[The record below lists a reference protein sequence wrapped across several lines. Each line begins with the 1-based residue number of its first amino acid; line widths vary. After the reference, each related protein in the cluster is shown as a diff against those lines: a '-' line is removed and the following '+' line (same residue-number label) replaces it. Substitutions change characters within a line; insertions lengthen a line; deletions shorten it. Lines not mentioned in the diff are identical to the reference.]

1 MSRLPRVGVVG
12 YMHEVN
18 ALADPITIGHGL
30 QTAETPGGLE
40 SVWEAGG
47 VITRLRELREV
58 EIVEFPVW
66 EFGASGPL
74 LDVDFRTM
82 LDGTL
87 QALRDA
93 GPLDAVAVAGHG
105 AGRTITDLDADT
117 TFLRAVRDV
126 VGDVPLVA
134 VLDFHANLSP
144 AMVDLCDVVVGY
156 RYNPHTDVVDR
167 LREAGDH
174 IHRLLDTPGTVRAR
188 CRLPMVLPQIA
199 QLTSP
204 DEPLGEVE
212 ALADSLRVPP
222 IRNVSVFGGFSL
234 GDVPDCGVSVC
245 VTADAGHERE
255 ATEVAAIVAERIW
268 ALRPRYRL
276 HCVPVDQAVQRAM
289 QAVAGECEP
298 VILADTADNP
308 GGGAPGNTTFLL
320 QALSAA
326 GATDVVMG
334 LQHDRG
340 VVRTAWEAGAGA
352 MVRVVFNAGSERP
365 LATPFASD
373 ATVLALADGVLVPT
387 RGMYAGANRYPGK
400 CCALDLGG
408 IRIAV
413 SSHAVQCAD
422 DDTLRHVG
430 LDPAGA
436 KVVVVKSR
444 GHFRAGFDHLFAPHQ
459 IVEVGAP
466 GVATTELHSVEWQ
479 HLPRPVFPL
488 DDVHGWTPEVQ
499 LHGGTAQ

>member
-1 MSRLPRVGVVG
+1 
-12 YMHEVN
+12 MHEVN
-18 ALADPITIGHGL
+18 ALADPITLGHGL
-30 QTAETPGGLE
+30 QTADTPGGLE
-40 SVWEAGG
+40 AVWEAGA
-47 VITRLRELREV
+47 VITRLRELRPV
-58 EIVEFPVW
+58 EIVELPVW

-74 LDVDFRTM
+74 LDADFLAM
-82 LDGTL
+82 LEGTVG
-87 QALRDA
+87 ALRDA

-105 AGRTITDLDADT
+105 AGRTITDLDADA
-117 TFLRAVRDV
+117 TFLRAVREV

-156 RYNPHTDVVDR
+156 RTNPHVDIVER

-174 IHRLLDTPGTVRAR
+174 LHRLLDAPGTVRAR

-212 ALADSLRVPP
+212 VLADSLREPP
-222 IRNVSVFGGFSL
+222 IRNISLFGGFSL

-245 VTADAGHERE
+245 VTADAEHDQE
-255 ATEVAAIVAERIW
+255 ATEVATILADRIW

-276 HCVPVDQAVQRAM
+276 HCVPVDEAVRRALR
-289 QAVAGECEP
+289 AVAGECEP

-308 GGGAPGNTTFLL
+308 GGGAPGNTAFLL
-320 QALSAA
+320 RALAEA
-326 GATDVVMG
+326 GAIDVVMG
-334 LQHDRG
+334 LQCDPAVVAAAWAVG
-340 VVRTAWEAGAGA
+340 VGASL
-352 MVRVVFNAGSERP
+352 RVVFNEGSARP
-365 LATPFASD
+365 LATPFAAE
-373 ATVLALADGVLVPT
+373 ATVLALNDGVLVPT
-387 RGMYAGANRYPGK
+387 RGVYAGANRYPGR

-408 IRIAV
+408 IRVAV
-413 SSHAVQCAD
+413 SSHKVQCAD
-422 DDTLRHVG
+422 DDTLRHAG
-430 LDPAGA
+430 LDPAAA

-466 GVATTELHSVEWQ
+466 GVATTELDTIEWQ

-488 DDVHGWTPEVQ
+488 DDVTGWVPVVQ
-499 LHGGTAQ
+499 LHGEVTR